1 MKFAFD
7 TDEVLRDTIS
17 KIKATYEKFF
27 IEDYV
32 SEEGEE
38 EFEYKIIEPIT
49 SHKFSEHFLFPS
61 DADYINFMYLDFPMN
76 IFGHSPSMSSNT
88 FNTFS
93 EIQKTV
99 LSKRDKLSVIGMG
112 VAKIK
117 PASLFFYSKYGM
129 EADNIQ
135 FYNKKTIKKIWSKFD
150 VIVTA
155 NPELLEIKPK
165 NKISIK
171 INTEYNKNYES
182 DFSIDSI
189 EGFTSVYNELKLKH
203 A

>member
-1 MKFAFD
+1 
-7 TDEVLRDTIS
+7 
-17 KIKATYEKFF
+17 
-27 IEDYV
+27 
-32 SEEGEE
+32 
-38 EFEYKIIEPIT
+38 
-49 SHKFSEHFLFPS
+49 
-61 DADYINFMYLDFPMN
+61 MN
-76 IFGHSPSMSSNT
+76 IFGHSPSISANT

-99 LSKRDKLSVIGMG
+99 LSKRDRLSVIGMG

-129 EADNIQ
+129 EVDNIQ

-155 NPELLEIKPK
+155 NPDLLDIKPK

-171 INTEYNKNYES
+171 INTDYNQNYILIVKFYQYIFIIVTYHNRRNNYLTQLHNLGLTQLMEMVLLIFRYQEY
-182 DFSIDSI
+182 SILNHHTED
-189 EGFTSVYNELKLKH
+189 
-203 A
+203 

>member
-17 KIKATYEKFF
+17 KMKATYEKFF

-61 DADYINFMYLDFPMN
+61 DDDYINFMYLDFPMN

-93 EIQKTV
+93 EIQKNV

-129 EADNIQ
+129 EVDNIQ
-135 FYNKKTIKKIWSKFD
+135 FYNSITLPFFHSKIWEHDNKFGSM
-150 VIVTA
+150 
-155 NPELLEIKPK
+155 IK
-165 NKISIK
+165 
-171 INTEYNKNYES
+171 
-182 DFSIDSI
+182 
-189 EGFTSVYNELKLKH
+189 
-203 A
+203 

>member
-7 TDEVLRDTIS
+7 TDEVLRDTLS

-49 SHKFSEHFLFPS
+49 THKFSDYFLFPS
-61 DADYINFMYLDFPMN
+61 ESDYINFLYLDFPMN
-76 IFGHSPSMSSNT
+76 IFGHAPSISANT

-93 EIQKTV
+93 EIQKNV

-112 VAKIK
+112 IAKTK

-129 EADNIQ
+129 EVDNIL
-135 FYNKKTIKKIWSKFD
+135 FYNKKTIKNIWSKFD

-155 NPELLEIKPK
+155 NPDLLEIKPK

-171 INTEYNKNYES
+171 INTEYNQDYKS

-189 EGFTSVYNELKLKH
+189 EGFTSVYNQLKLKH
-203 A
+203 V

>member
-17 KIKATYEKFF
+17 KMKATYEKFF

-61 DADYINFMYLDFPMN
+61 ESDYINFLYLDFPMN
-76 IFGHSPSMSSNT
+76 IFGHSPSMSANT

-93 EIQKTV
+93 EIQKNV

-129 EADNIQ
+129 EVDNLQRRI
-135 FYNKKTIKKIWSKFD
+135 T
-150 VIVTA
+150 
-155 NPELLEIKPK
+155 
-165 NKISIK
+165 
-171 INTEYNKNYES
+171 
-182 DFSIDSI
+182 DSN
-189 EGFTSVYNELKLKH
+189 SVYNFNRKNIDIFLSSAKAVEYDIWKKSRDPETFSFSKFYNF
-203 A
+203 

>member
-1 MKFAFD
+1 
-7 TDEVLRDTIS
+7 
-17 KIKATYEKFF
+17 
-27 IEDYV
+27 
-32 SEEGEE
+32 
-38 EFEYKIIEPIT
+38 
-49 SHKFSEHFLFPS
+49 
-61 DADYINFMYLDFPMN
+61 
-76 IFGHSPSMSSNT
+76 
-88 FNTFS
+88 
-93 EIQKTV
+93 
-99 LSKRDKLSVIGMG
+99 MG
-112 VAKIK
+112 VAKLK

-155 NPELLEIKPK
+155 NPDLLEIKPK

-171 INTEYNKNYES
+171 INTDYNQNYES
-182 DFSIDSI
+182 DYSIDSI